1 MAIYVYE
8 PIFPIEAANRGIS
21 EDIIGLIF
29 SAHGIPSI
37 ILVMLMGRLMNKRKK
52 FFLVLGMSM

>member
-1 MAIYVYE
+1 MSIYVYE
-8 PIFPIEAANRGIS
+8 PIFPIAAHKRNIS

-37 ILVMLMGRLMNKRKK
+37 ILVMFMG
-52 FFLVLGMSM
+52 